1 MIPREIIEEV
11 TRRTD
16 LVALAGSYIQLKKAG
31 SNWVGLCPFHSE
43 NSPSFTVFGGG
54 QEGFYCFG
62 CGAGGDAISFVKRI
76 ENLEYPEAVE
86 LLAARAGIDI
96 PEDASAARRRG
107 PDRSRIREMNKEAA
121 VFFHSVL
128 MNSPQA
134 AEAREY
140 LAKRKIGTP
149 AIRHFYLGYNPAGG
163 YALRDH
169 LASKG
174 FTPEEM
180 TAGFL
185 CGRNQGGR
193 LYDYFRDRV
202 MFPIVD
208 TSRNIVAF
216 GGRVMGDIKPKYLNT
231 SDTPAFN
238 KSKTLFALNYAKDFC
253 SDSLILC
260 EGYMDVISM
269 HQAGFQNAVA
279 TLGTAITEEHAR
291 IISRYTKK
299 VILSYD
305 SDEAG
310 VAATAKAM
318 KRLGAVGVEVRVLR
332 IEGAKDPDEYI
343 VKYGADSFRRML
355 DESLTGFDYRLG
367 KIVSGI
373 NPDIPEER
381 LKAAGEAAKLIAGYS
396 SAVVRDTYVAKA
408 AGLLSVK
415 PDSLASDVERERRR
429 AARRQEREESENA
442 ISAAQYLG
450 DRVNPE
456 SAGNI
461 KAAAAEDTVLGM
473 MLMYDEYRE
482 AAAGGTVSLTEDD
495 FYTSFGRKIFSMII
509 RLQKSEGGFSF
520 PVLASELT
528 DEETGRLE
536 GCRVRRAGLENNIG
550 IFESAASVLAG
561 ESEAKRRGGEHLSLD
576 EILRRRRESTGF
588 R

>member
-96 PEDASAARRRG
+96 PEDASAARRG
-107 PDRSRIREMNKEAA
+107 PDRSRIREMNREAA
-121 VFFHSVL
+121 VFFHNCL
-128 MNSPQA
+128 MKSPQA

-140 LAKRKIGTP
+140 LARRKIGTP

-185 CGRNQGGR
+185 CGRSQGGR

-208 TSRNIVAF
+208 PSRNIVAF

-231 SDTPAFN
+231 ADTPAFN

-576 EILRRRRESTGF
+576 EILRRKRESTGF

>member
-1 MIPREIIEEV
+1 
-11 TRRTD
+11 
-16 LVALAGSYIQLKKAG
+16 
-31 SNWVGLCPFHSE
+31 
-43 NSPSFTVFGGG
+43 
-54 QEGFYCFG
+54 
-62 CGAGGDAISFVKRI
+62 
-76 ENLEYPEAVE
+76 
-86 LLAARAGIDI
+86 
-96 PEDASAARRRG
+96 
-107 PDRSRIREMNKEAA
+107 
-121 VFFHSVL
+121 
-128 MNSPQA
+128 
-134 AEAREY
+134 
-140 LAKRKIGTP
+140 
-149 AIRHFYLGYNPAGG
+149 
-163 YALRDH
+163 
-169 LASKG
+169 
-174 FTPEEM
+174 
-180 TAGFL
+180 
-185 CGRNQGGR
+185 
-193 LYDYFRDRV
+193 
-202 MFPIVD
+202 
-208 TSRNIVAF
+208 
-216 GGRVMGDIKPKYLNT
+216 MGDIKPKYLNT

-429 AARRQEREESENA
+429 AA
-442 ISAAQYLG
+442 
-450 DRVNPE
+450 
-456 SAGNI
+456 
-461 KAAAAEDTVLGM
+461 
-473 MLMYDEYRE
+473 
-482 AAAGGTVSLTEDD
+482 
-495 FYTSFGRKIFSMII
+495 
-509 RLQKSEGGFSF
+509 
-520 PVLASELT
+520 
-528 DEETGRLE
+528 
-536 GCRVRRAGLENNIG
+536 
-550 IFESAASVLAG
+550 
-561 ESEAKRRGGEHLSLD
+561 
-576 EILRRRRESTGF
+576 
-588 R
+588 

>member
-576 EILRRRRESTGF
+576 EILRRKRESTGF

>member
-96 PEDASAARRRG
+96 PEDASAARRG
-107 PDRSRIREMNKEAA
+107 PDRSRIREMNREAA
-121 VFFHSVL
+121 VFFHNCL
-128 MNSPQA
+128 MQSPQA

-174 FTPEEM
+174 YTPEEM

-576 EILRRRRESTGF
+576 EILRRKRESTGF

>member
-96 PEDASAARRRG
+96 PEDASAARRG
-107 PDRSRIREMNKEAA
+107 PDRSRIREMNREAA
-121 VFFHSVL
+121 VFFHNCL
-128 MNSPQA
+128 MKSPQA

-185 CGRNQGGR
+185 CGRSQGGR

-208 TSRNIVAF
+208 PSRNIVAF

-576 EILRRRRESTGF
+576 EILRRKRESTGF

>member
-86 LLAARAGIDI
+86 LLAARAGIEI

-149 AIRHFYLGYNPAGG
+149 AIRRFYLGYNPADGH
-163 YALRDH
+163 ALRDH

-174 FTPEEM
+174 YTPEEM

-185 CGRNQGGR
+185 CGRSQGGR
-193 LYDYFRDRV
+193 IYDYFRDRV

-310 VAATAKAM
+310 TAATAKAM

-343 VKYGADSFRRML
+343 VKYGADSFRRL
-355 DESLTGFDYRLG
+355 LEDSLTGFDYRLG
-367 KIVSGI
+367 KIMSGI
-373 NPDIPEER
+373 NPDIPEDR
-381 LKAAGEAAKLIAGYS
+381 LKAAGEAAKLIAGYG

-415 PDSLASDVERERRR
+415 PDSLASDVARERRR

-461 KAAAAEDTVLGM
+461 RAAAAEDTVLGM
-473 MLMYDEYRE
+473 MLMYDEYRQ
-482 AAAGGTVSLTEDD
+482 AAAGGAVRLTEDD
-495 FYTSFGRKIFSMII
+495 FYTSFGKKIFSLII
-509 RLQKSEGGFSF
+509 GLQKSEGGFSF

-528 DEETGRLE
+528 DDETGRLE
-536 GCRVRRAGLENNIG
+536 GCRVRRAGLENSMG

-561 ESEAKRRGGEHLSLD
+561 ESEAKRRGAEHLSLD
-576 EILRRRRESTGF
+576 EILRRKREGTGF

>member
-96 PEDASAARRRG
+96 PEDVSAARRRG

-576 EILRRRRESTGF
+576 EILRRKRESTGF

>member
-86 LLAARAGIDI
+86 LLAARAGIEI

-149 AIRHFYLGYNPAGG
+149 AIRRFYLGYNPADG

-174 FTPEEM
+174 YTPEEM

-185 CGRNQGGR
+185 CGRSQGGR
-193 LYDYFRDRV
+193 IYDYFRDRV

-310 VAATAKAM
+310 TAATAKAM

-343 VKYGADSFRRML
+343 VKYGADSFRRL
-355 DESLTGFDYRLG
+355 LEDSLTGFDYRLG
-367 KIVSGI
+367 KIMSGI
-373 NPDIPEER
+373 NPDIPEDR
-381 LKAAGEAAKLIAGYS
+381 LKAAGEAAKLIAGYG

-415 PDSLASDVERERRR
+415 PDSLASDVARERRR

-461 KAAAAEDTVLGM
+461 RAAAAEDTVLGM
-473 MLMYDEYRE
+473 MLMYDEYRQ
-482 AAAGGTVSLTEDD
+482 AAAGGAVRLTEDD
-495 FYTSFGRKIFSMII
+495 FYTSFGKKIFSLII
-509 RLQKSEGGFSF
+509 GLQKSDGGFSF

-528 DEETGRLE
+528 DDETGRLE
-536 GCRVRRAGLENNIG
+536 GCRVRRAGLENSMG

-561 ESEAKRRGGEHLSLD
+561 ESEAKRRGAEHLSLD
-576 EILRRRRESTGF
+576 EILRRKREGTGF

>member
-54 QEGFYCFG
+54 QQGFYCFG

-576 EILRRRRESTGF
+576 EILRRKRESTGF

>member
-343 VKYGADSFRRML
+343 VKYGADSFRKML

-576 EILRRRRESTGF
+576 EILRRKRESTGF

>member
-86 LLAARAGIDI
+86 LLAARAGIEI

-149 AIRHFYLGYNPAGG
+149 AIRRFYLGYNPADGHS
-163 YALRDH
+163 LRDH

-174 FTPEEM
+174 YTPEEM

-185 CGRNQGGR
+185 CGRSQGGR
-193 LYDYFRDRV
+193 IYDYFRDRV

-310 VAATAKAM
+310 TAATAKAM

-343 VKYGADSFRRML
+343 VKYGADSFRRL
-355 DESLTGFDYRLG
+355 LEDSLTGFDYRLG
-367 KIVSGI
+367 KIMSGI
-373 NPDIPEER
+373 NPDIPEDR
-381 LKAAGEAAKLIAGYS
+381 LKAAGEAAKLIAGYG

-415 PDSLASDVERERRR
+415 PDSLASDVARERRR

-461 KAAAAEDTVLGM
+461 RAAAAEDTVLGM
-473 MLMYDEYRE
+473 MLMYDEYRQ
-482 AAAGGTVSLTEDD
+482 AAAGGAVRLTEDD
-495 FYTSFGRKIFSMII
+495 FYTSFGKKIFSLII
-509 RLQKSEGGFSF
+509 GLQKSDGGFSF

-528 DEETGRLE
+528 DDETGRLE
-536 GCRVRRAGLENNIG
+536 GCRVRRAGLENSMG

-561 ESEAKRRGGEHLSLD
+561 ESEAKRRGAEHLSLD
-576 EILRRRRESTGF
+576 EILRRKREGTGF

>member
-1 MIPREIIEEV
+1 
-11 TRRTD
+11 
-16 LVALAGSYIQLKKAG
+16 
-31 SNWVGLCPFHSE
+31 
-43 NSPSFTVFGGG
+43 
-54 QEGFYCFG
+54 
-62 CGAGGDAISFVKRI
+62 
-76 ENLEYPEAVE
+76 
-86 LLAARAGIDI
+86 
-96 PEDASAARRRG
+96 
-107 PDRSRIREMNKEAA
+107 
-121 VFFHSVL
+121 
-128 MNSPQA
+128 
-134 AEAREY
+134 
-140 LAKRKIGTP
+140 
-149 AIRHFYLGYNPAGG
+149 
-163 YALRDH
+163 
-169 LASKG
+169 
-174 FTPEEM
+174 
-180 TAGFL
+180 
-185 CGRNQGGR
+185 
-193 LYDYFRDRV
+193 
-202 MFPIVD
+202 
-208 TSRNIVAF
+208 
-216 GGRVMGDIKPKYLNT
+216 
-231 SDTPAFN
+231 
-238 KSKTLFALNYAKDFC
+238 
-253 SDSLILC
+253 
-260 EGYMDVISM
+260 MDVISM

-576 EILRRRRESTGF
+576 EILRRKRESTGF

>member
-96 PEDASAARRRG
+96 PEDASAARRG
-107 PDRSRIREMNKEAA
+107 PDRSRIREMNREAA
-121 VFFHSVL
+121 VFFHNCL
-128 MNSPQA
+128 MKSPQA

-576 EILRRRRESTGF
+576 EILRRKRESTGF

>member
-96 PEDASAARRRG
+96 PEDASAARRG
-107 PDRSRIREMNKEAA
+107 PDRSRIREMNREAA
-121 VFFHSVL
+121 VFFHNCL
-128 MNSPQA
+128 MKSPQA

-408 AGLLSVK
+408 ARLLSVK

-576 EILRRRRESTGF
+576 EILRRKRESTGF

>member
-343 VKYGADSFRRML
+343 VKYGAESFRKML

-576 EILRRRRESTGF
+576 EILRRKRESTGF

>member
-408 AGLLSVK
+408 ARLLSVK

-576 EILRRRRESTGF
+576 EILRRKRESTGF